1 MIKGGVLDLVASEK
15 VASRARGEE
24 LLCVWCI
31 KT

>member
-1 MIKGGVLDLVASEK
+1 MIKEGVLDLVASEK
-15 VASRARGEE
+15 VAAQARGEE